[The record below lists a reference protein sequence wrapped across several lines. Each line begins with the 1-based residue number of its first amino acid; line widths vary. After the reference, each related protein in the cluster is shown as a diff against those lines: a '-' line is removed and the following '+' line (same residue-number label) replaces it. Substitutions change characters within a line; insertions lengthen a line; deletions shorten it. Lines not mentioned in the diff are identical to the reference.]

1 MCFDNLPDRG
11 SSFACIL
18 SEEEHCPPTGRI
30 KIPRDNYGNSHTFL
44 LLLTQGLLPN
54 PHQIIIG
61 QRMLLKPVDDLVQHG
76 RRDVPQ
82 LDQGQA
88 GHVGHHLSGC
98 VDEAGLGDARLDQT
112 LGLVGER

>member
-1 MCFDNLPDRG
+1 MP
-11 SSFACIL
+11 AW
-18 SEEEHCPPTGRI
+18 
-30 KIPRDNYGNSHTFL
+30 
-44 LLLTQGLLPN
+44 LLTQGLLPN

-61 QRMLLKPVDDLVQHG
+61 QRILLKPVDDLVQHG
-76 RRDVPQ
+76 RHDVPQ

-88 GHVGHHLSGC
+88 GDVGHHLARG